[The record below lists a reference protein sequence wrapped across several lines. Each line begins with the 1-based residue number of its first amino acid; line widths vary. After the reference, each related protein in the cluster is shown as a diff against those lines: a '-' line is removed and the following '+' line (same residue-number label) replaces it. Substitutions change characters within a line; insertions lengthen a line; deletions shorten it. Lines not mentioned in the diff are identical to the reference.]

1 MEPPDKAI
9 PDSAF
14 AAHVIA
20 ERDRLQDSDA
30 LNAAER
36 AGVRELLGLLAD
48 VRQMVADERFQKEA
62 SARIGKWRDS
72 GKNWL
77 LAIAAV
83 AGVITAIATAI
94 KSF

>member
-1 MEPPDKAI
+1 MEPPNKVT

-14 AAHVIA
+14 AAHIIA
-20 ERDRLQDSDA
+20 ERDRLQESDA

-83 AGVITAIATAI
+83 AGVITAVATAI